1 MTKPYQEGDSVQA
14 KWSKSSLV
22 NVRGGTLTHKRM
34 NTTWNA
40 LVRVAK
46 QGRWGKLAPHN
57 LTEKQFRKYVET
69 RRDIDG
75 IAAHCLAVETRHIRR
90 ALRGCGREDFA
101 TVVTNAILGVP
112 KGSRIGT
119 GKATEPEVLAA
130 ARASAA
136 PGVRAVIDLCN
147 GIGLRIREA
156 VCAAQSLETWR
167 TEMDEG
173 QPLSVEIETKGDRP
187 RCVFL
192 RSEESRKLASDAID
206 RAIAHLK
213 ETGQVF
219 LVESTSEEGAIRAIE
234 RDFAELGLEADNS
247 AHSLRRDFAVRE
259 YLYLRE
265 KGLTKREA
273 CGKLSIALGHG
284 SSRHRWVWNNY
295 LRATLE
301 ALGRDGE

>member
-1 MTKPYQEGDSVQA
+1 MTKPYKPGDSVQA
-14 KWSKSSLV
+14 KFSKGSLV

-40 LVRVAK
+40 LAAVAK
-46 QGRWGKLAPHN
+46 EGRWGKLEPDT
-57 LTEKQFRKYVET
+57 LTEKQFTKYMEARRETGLSSQCQRVEA
-69 RRDIDG
+69 G
-75 IAAHCLAVETRHIRR
+75 HIRR

-101 TVVTNAILGVP
+101 DAVTNKMLGIP
-112 KGSRIGT
+112 QGSRIGK
-119 GKATEPEVLAA
+119 GKATDPQVLAA
-130 ARASAA
+130 ARASAS

-156 VCAAQSLETWR
+156 VCSAQSLQTWR
-167 TEMDEG
+167 TELDEG

-192 RSEESRKLASDAID
+192 RSEETRQLASDAVD
-206 RAIAHLK
+206 RAIAHLR

-219 LVESTSEEGAIRAIE
+219 LVESISEEGAMRAIE
-234 RDFAELGLEADNS
+234 RDFADLGLEADNS

-265 KGLTKREA
+265 GGLTKREA

-301 ALGRDGE
+301 AMGIANE